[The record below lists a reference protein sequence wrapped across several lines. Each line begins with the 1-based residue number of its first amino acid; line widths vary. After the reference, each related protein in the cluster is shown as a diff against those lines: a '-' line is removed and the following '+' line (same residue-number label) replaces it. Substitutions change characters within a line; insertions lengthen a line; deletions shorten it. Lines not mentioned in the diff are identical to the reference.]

1 MTRLGGSL
9 EVPNVQELVAKEP
22 LTTLPPR
29 YIRPDQDPPLPLA
42 SAAAGSDSVPEVPVI
57 DLDSLLCGDHEAA
70 NSELE
75 KLHQACKDWGFFQ
88 LIHHGVSSS
97 LVEKLKLEIQ
107 EFFKLPMEEK
117 KKLWQEPGDLEGF
130 GQAFVVSEEQKLDWA
145 DLFYMVTLPTHMR
158 KPHLLPNLPLPFRDT
173 VEAYSL
179 ELKNLAMK
187 ILSLMAKALKM
198 KDEDMRNLFGEGMQS
213 MRMNYYPPCPQPELA
228 IGLSA
233 HTDGIGLTILL
244 QVNEIEGLQIRK
256 DGMWIPVVPLPGAF
270 IVNIG
275 DMLEIAT
282 NGIYQSFEHRATV
295 NREKERLSIA
305 TFLSPK
311 LDGELGP
318 APSLI
323 TPESPALFRRVSVA
337 DFFRGYFSRE
347 LRGKSYVDVMRIQ
360 SEEGRY
366 N

>member
-1 MTRLGGSL
+1 MDPSITSLGGSL
-9 EVPNVQELVAKEP
+9 QVPNVQELVAKEP

-29 YIRPDQDPPLPLA
+29 YVRSDQHPPLPYR
-42 SAAAGSDSVPEVPVI
+42 DSLPQVPVI
-57 DLDSLLCGDHEAA
+57 NLHSLLCGDET

-75 KLHQACKDWGFFQ
+75 KLHHACKNWGFFQ

-97 LVEKLKLEIQ
+97 LLEKVKLEIQ

-145 DLFYMVTLPTHMR
+145 DIFYMVTLPIHLR
-158 KPHLLPNLPLPFRDT
+158 KPHLFPNLPLSLRDT
-173 VEAYSL
+173 IEAYSL
-179 ELKNLAMK
+179 ELKIVAMK
-187 ILSLMAKALKM
+187 ILSLMAKALQM
-198 KDEDMRNLFGEGMQS
+198 KDEDMTNLFEDGMQS

-228 IGLSA
+228 IGLSP
-233 HTDGIGLTILL
+233 HSDGVGLTILL
-244 QVNEIEGLQIRK
+244 QVNEMEGLQIKK
-256 DGMWIPVVPLPGAF
+256 DGMWIPVIPLPSAF

-275 DMLEIAT
+275 DILEIVT
-282 NGIYQSFEHRATV
+282 NGIYRSIEHRATV
-295 NREKERLSIA
+295 NSEKERISIA

-323 TPESPALFRRVSVA
+323 TLENPALFRRLTVA
-337 DFFRGYFSRE
+337 DFFRGFFSRE

-360 SEEGRY
+360 K
-366 N
+366 